1 MIVVGAI
8 VLAKIVDW
16 RMSKRELPA
25 AAATRYRVLRRSLMT
40 AIIFVGVLS
49 ALLVV
54 PQVRAVAA
62 GLLASSAIVGLVVGL
77 AAQRP
82 LANFVAGIVI
92 AFTQPLRLGD
102 LVTVDDVGG
111 RRRGDRAHVHVHQDT
126 PTTQR
131 LVIPNEKLASDT
143 ILNSTIVS
151 REKLAQVSIQVPLDK
166 DLDAV
171 VDLLKSE
178 TAGDPRADV
187 LVTGLNGTAT
197 VTVRSWAP
205 DASEL
210 ESVRERPAPACRA
223 PACGNRASCEPAAQR
238 SSRRERAVRTCR
250 TIGASAGT
258 ARRARRRRKLGAL
271 LIVLLGIFAVLAAV
285 GFSGARSIQ
294 ADCNLQDLRPATI
307 GSNSFIYAA
316 DGSLLGS
323 IPAEKNRQPVS
334 LSEMS
339 PWMGKAT
346 VAIEDRRFYE
356 HGGIDFQGIARAAV
370 QRHPRRPHGRGRLH
384 DHAAARPQPLHP
396 PPGAHAAPQARRGVP
411 RHQAQRQAREEL
423 DPRQLHEHRLLRQP
437 RLRRRGRRADVLLAP
452 REQALAPPVGS
463 PRRAAAGAV
472 DLRPVQE
479 PRARASSGATTC

>member
-1 MIVVGAI
+1 MEIWERWLLVTVIVVGAV

-25 AAATRYRVLRRSLMT
+25 AAATRYGVLRRSLMT

-62 GLLASSAIVGLVVGL
+62 GLLASSAVVGLVVGL

-82 LANFVAGIVI
+82 LANFVAGVVI

-102 LVTVDDVGG
+102 TVLVDDVQGVVEEIG
-111 RRRGDRAHVHVHQDT
+111 LTYTFIRTAENK
-126 PTTQR
+126 R

-187 LVTGLNGTAT
+187 LVTGLNGSAT

-210 ESVRERPAPACRA
+210 EDVQSDLRLR
-223 PACGNRASCEPAAQR
+223 
-238 SSRRERAVRTCR
+238 
-250 TIGASAGT
+250 I
-258 ARRARRRRKLGAL
+258 ARR
-271 LIVLLGIFAVLAAV
+271 
-285 GFSGARSIQ
+285 
-294 ADCNLQDLRPATI
+294 LREE
-307 GSNSFIYAA
+307 
-316 DGSLLGS
+316 SLL
-323 IPAEKNRQPVS
+323 
-334 LSEMS
+334 
-339 PWMGKAT
+339 
-346 VAIEDRRFYE
+346 
-356 HGGIDFQGIARAAV
+356 
-370 QRHPRRPHGRGRLH
+370 
-384 DHAAARPQPLHP
+384 
-396 PPGAHAAPQARRGVP
+396 
-411 RHQAQRQAREEL
+411 
-423 DPRQLHEHRLLRQP
+423 
-437 RLRRRGRRADVLLAP
+437 
-452 REQALAPPVGS
+452 
-463 PRRAAAGAV
+463 
-472 DLRPVQE
+472 
-479 PRARASSGATTC
+479 